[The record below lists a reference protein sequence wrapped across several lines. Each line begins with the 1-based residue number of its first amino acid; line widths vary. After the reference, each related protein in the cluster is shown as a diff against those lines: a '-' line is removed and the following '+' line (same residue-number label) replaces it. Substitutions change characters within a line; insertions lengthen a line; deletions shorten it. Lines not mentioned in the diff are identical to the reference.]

1 MKSYKDEVEGGPAI
15 VLGTPRRSSAYG
27 RDPEVIGGARG
38 PERHAGD
45 DDDALALAGV
55 GHSPHHVAPTESLKS
70 SSMLSDARARVR
82 RRRPEACTIVRA
94 RQRESSSL
102 VTGTNEL
109 RAI

>member
-15 VLGTPRRSSAYG
+15 ALGAPRRSSAYG

-55 GHSPHHVAPTESLKS
+55 GHSRHHVARGRIIQVILDAERRASARETE
-70 SSMLSDARARVR
+70 AA
-82 RRRPEACTIVRA
+82 
-94 RQRESSSL
+94 
-102 VTGTNEL
+102 
-109 RAI
+109 